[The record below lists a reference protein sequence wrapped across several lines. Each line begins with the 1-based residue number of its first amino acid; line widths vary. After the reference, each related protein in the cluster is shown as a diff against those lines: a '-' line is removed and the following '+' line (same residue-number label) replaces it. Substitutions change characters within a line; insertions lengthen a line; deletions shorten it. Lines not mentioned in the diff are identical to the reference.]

1 MAITLAA
8 LCKIDLPTRTVRL
21 TDGGLVQWGSET
33 FDARDAVFGTLG
45 AIEALGEGIGDE
57 VPALSITFLPA
68 IAAVAS
74 ALMQPGFQTARVR
87 FWISEVQ
94 PATALV
100 IGTPDLQ
107 FDGQL
112 DQTVLRVG
120 RDRRELD
127 MTVVSM
133 AERLFNRASGNNLSP
148 TFHKSVWAGET
159 GHDQASGLTV
169 SVAWGAE
176 APVTSGRATTGGGFG
191 AGGFTWGLGAG
202 FFASRK

>member
-1 MAITLAA
+1 VTTLAA
-8 LCKIDLPTRTVRL
+8 LARLDLPTGTVRL
-21 TDGGLVQWGSET
+21 CDGGLVTLGGDT
-33 FDARDAVFGTLG
+33 FTALDATFGTLG

-57 VPALSITFLPA
+57 VPALRMTLLPA
-68 IAAVAS
+68 GSAAPS
-74 ALMQPGFQTARVR
+74 ALSQPGFQTARVR
-87 FWISEVQ
+87 LWIAEVN
-94 PATALV
+94 PATSAV
-100 IGTPDLQ
+100 SGTPDLQ
-107 FDGQL
+107 FDGQV
-112 DQTVLRVG
+112 DQTVLRLG